1 MKDKISNEEFAS
13 IESIF
18 KNRDMAPYEDAIIN
32 ACNASVD
39 RKRRERNVKSE
50 KRRKEEMKSKI
61 VSAVLA
67 ALVLVGGV
75 TITKG
80 VVDKANEIAN
90 EITENKEN
98 YDKQK
103 VMDEISKKIGSL
115 VFVKDEDF
123 NEKYDTTE
131 VSILSQC
138 TKRTQDNKGYMY
150 LHQKIADK
158 INELPAELQEYAI
171 CATLEGMGSNRS
183 VLFDGVTTNADYLI
197 KCLGLNDAKDL
208 EEYLSH
214 VNKDG
219 SSEFSEFLNSQYEQ
233 NDFIMAVVNAEL
245 NEIGRGVSSG
255 RN

>member
-1 MKDKISNEEFAS
+1 MRDKISNEEFAS

-18 KNRDMAPYEDAIIN
+18 RNRDMALYEDAMIN
-32 ACNASVD
+32 ACNKSVD

-50 KRRKEEMKSKI
+50 KKRKEEMKTKI

-80 VVDKANEIAN
+80 VVDKANDIAN

-103 VMDEISKKIGSL
+103 VMDELSKKIGSL

-123 NEKYDTTE
+123 NERYDTTE

-138 TKRTQDNKGYMY
+138 TKRTKDNSDYMY

-171 CATLEGMGSNRS
+171 CATLEGMGTNRDAK
-183 VLFDGVTTNADYLI
+183 FDGVTTNADYLI

-219 SSEFSEFLNSQYEQ
+219 SSNFTEFLNSQYEQ

>member
-13 IESIF
+13 IESLF

-123 NEKYDTTE
+123 N
-131 VSILSQC
+131 
-138 TKRTQDNKGYMY
+138 KGYMY

-219 SSEFSEFLNSQYEQ
+219 SSDFSEFLNSQYEQ

>member
-1 MKDKISNEEFAS
+1 
-13 IESIF
+13 
-18 KNRDMAPYEDAIIN
+18 
-32 ACNASVD
+32 
-39 RKRRERNVKSE
+39 
-50 KRRKEEMKSKI
+50 
-61 VSAVLA
+61 
-67 ALVLVGGV
+67 
-75 TITKG
+75 
-80 VVDKANEIAN
+80 
-90 EITENKEN
+90 
-98 YDKQK
+98 
-103 VMDEISKKIGSL
+103 MDEISKKIGSL

-138 TKRTQDNKGYMY
+138 TKRTQDNTGYMY

-219 SSEFSEFLNSQYEQ
+219 SSDFSEFLNSQYEQ

>member
-1 MKDKISNEEFAS
+1 
-13 IESIF
+13 
-18 KNRDMAPYEDAIIN
+18 
-32 ACNASVD
+32 
-39 RKRRERNVKSE
+39 
-50 KRRKEEMKSKI
+50 
-61 VSAVLA
+61 
-67 ALVLVGGV
+67 
-75 TITKG
+75 
-80 VVDKANEIAN
+80 
-90 EITENKEN
+90 
-98 YDKQK
+98 
-103 VMDEISKKIGSL
+103 MDEISKKIGSL

-219 SSEFSEFLNSQYEQ
+219 SSDFSEFLNSQYEQ
-233 NDFIMAVVNAEL
+233 NDFIIAVVNAEL

>member
-1 MKDKISNEEFAS
+1 
-13 IESIF
+13 
-18 KNRDMAPYEDAIIN
+18 
-32 ACNASVD
+32 
-39 RKRRERNVKSE
+39 
-50 KRRKEEMKSKI
+50 
-61 VSAVLA
+61 
-67 ALVLVGGV
+67 
-75 TITKG
+75 
-80 VVDKANEIAN
+80 
-90 EITENKEN
+90 
-98 YDKQK
+98 
-103 VMDEISKKIGSL
+103 
-115 VFVKDEDF
+115 
-123 NEKYDTTE
+123 
-131 VSILSQC
+131 
-138 TKRTQDNKGYMY
+138 MY

-171 CATLEGMGSNRS
+171 CATLEAMGSNRS

-219 SSEFSEFLNSQYEQ
+219 SSDFTEFLNSQYEQ

>member
-1 MKDKISNEEFAS
+1 
-13 IESIF
+13 
-18 KNRDMAPYEDAIIN
+18 
-32 ACNASVD
+32 
-39 RKRRERNVKSE
+39 
-50 KRRKEEMKSKI
+50 MKSKI

-219 SSEFSEFLNSQYEQ
+219 SSDFSEFLNSQYEQ